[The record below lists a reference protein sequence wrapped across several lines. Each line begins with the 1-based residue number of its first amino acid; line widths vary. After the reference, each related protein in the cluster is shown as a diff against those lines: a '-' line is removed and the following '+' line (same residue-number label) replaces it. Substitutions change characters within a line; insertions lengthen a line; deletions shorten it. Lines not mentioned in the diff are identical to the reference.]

1 MRVSAAIALALS
13 SLMTGAASPVH
24 PRVCDVRSH
33 GAKGNGVAID
43 TAAIQDAIDSCA
55 RAGGGRVVLRGGT
68 FVSGTL
74 VLGNHVTLF
83 LAGGATL
90 LGSPRIEDYRP
101 FPPEDVA
108 KISLDGSTQSKG
120 NGPYHLI
127 HADGAADIAIEGE
140 GVIAG
145 NGPAFWDKGVTGDP
159 VARRPRPSPLIEF
172 VASRG
177 IRIQGVT
184 IRDAP
189 GWTIHPLESAD
200 IRITGIV
207 IRNDPKGPNTD
218 AIDVDSS
225 RDVVVSDADIIAG
238 DDCVVLK
245 TTGRRPARPV
255 PATENVLVT
264 RIRCSSDD
272 QGIKIGTESLGD
284 FRNIE
289 ISNVLVYRAPGM
301 YRPPTAGIS
310 MSMVDGATFD
320 KVRVRDISIR
330 GAVTPLFLRLGN
342 RGRGQATPI
351 PGMLSNVVFSNIRAN
366 GGTLASSITGL
377 AGHPLC
383 GITMRD
389 IMLTMAGGEMR
400 PFAGSVPEAAGE
412 YPHAPMFGP
421 LPASILYLRHI
432 EGLNLVNVRLRV
444 MMGDARPLAVLDD
457 VRGVRAD
464 RVARGWLMRASPA
477 GLDQRQRGC
486 CRSNCT

>member
-1 MRVSAAIALALS
+1 MRLSAAIALALS
-13 SLMTGAASPVH
+13 CLMIGGAGRSG
-24 PRVCDVRSH
+24 VCDVRTY
-33 GAKGNGVAID
+33 GAKGNGVAND
-43 TAAIQDAIDSCA
+43 TAAIQRAIDSCA
-55 RAGGGRVVLRGGT
+55 RDGGGRVELRGGT
-68 FVSGTL
+68 FRTGTL
-74 VLGNHVTLF
+74 VLRDHITLF
-83 LAGGATL
+83 IARGATL

-108 KISLDGSTQSKG
+108 KIALDGSTQSKG

-127 HADGAADIAIEGE
+127 HADGAIDIAIEGE

-145 NGPAFWDKGVTGDP
+145 NGAAFWDKGPAGDP

-177 IRIQGVT
+177 VRIQGIT

-189 GWTIHPLESAD
+189 GWTIHPLDSAD
-200 IRITGIV
+200 IRISGIV

-225 RDVVVSDADIIAG
+225 RDVVVSDADIVAG

-255 PATENVLVT
+255 PATENVLVR

-284 FRNIE
+284 FRNVE
-289 ISNVLVYRAPGM
+289 ISDVLVYRARGM

-320 KVRVRDISIR
+320 NVRVRDIVIR
-330 GAVTPLFLRLGN
+330 DAVTPLFLRLGN
-342 RGRGQATPI
+342 RGRGQATPV
-351 PGMLSNVVFSNIRAN
+351 PGTLSDVVFSNIRAS

-377 AGHPLC
+377 YDHPLQ
-383 GITMRD
+383 GITLRD
-389 IMLTMAGGEMR
+389 VTLTMAGGEIR
-400 PFAGSVPEAAGE
+400 PFAGIVPEATAD

-421 LPASILYLRHI
+421 LPASVLYMRHVN
-432 EGLNLVNVRLRV
+432 GLNLVNVRLRV
-444 MMGDARPLAVLDD
+444 RARDVRPLAVLED
-457 VRGVRAD
+457 VRGMRAD
-464 RVARGWLMRASPA
+464 RVSRGWLS
-477 GLDQRQRGC
+477 L
-486 CRSNCT
+486 